1 MINNIN
7 DIKDLFK
14 PYMDNFIKEYNI
26 SLIYIFGSF
35 AKGTNRIDSDI
46 DIGVLL
52 DGEIGV
58 YTKLNILGSLVDIF
72 KRENIDLVIL
82 NNVNEVLKFQVIKY
96 GKVIYMESLYTKV
109 MFESR
114 TMSEYMDKEH
124 FRNTQ
129 DKYSHEKFLEIMSE
143 NISDK
148 GTGLLTQNKTV
159 MQ

>member
-7 DIKDLFK
+7 DIEEIFK
-14 PYMDNFIKEYNI
+14 PHIDNFIKEYNI

-35 AKGTNRIDSDI
+35 AKRTNRKNSDI
-46 DIGVLL
+46 DMAILI
-52 DGEIGV
+52 DGEVGV

-72 KRENIDLVIL
+72 KREDIDLVIL
-82 NNVNEVLKFQVIKY
+82 NNVNEVLRFQVIKH

-109 MFESR
+109 MFESK

-129 DKYSHEKFLEIMSE
+129 AKYSHKKFLEIMNE
-143 NISDK
+143 NK
-148 GTGLLTQNKTV
+148 
-159 MQ
+159 